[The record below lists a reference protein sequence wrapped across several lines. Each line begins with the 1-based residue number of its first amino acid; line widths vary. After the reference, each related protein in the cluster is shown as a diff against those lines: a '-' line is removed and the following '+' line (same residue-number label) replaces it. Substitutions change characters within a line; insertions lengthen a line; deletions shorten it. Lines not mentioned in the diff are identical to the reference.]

1 MGLQILCAIDKFGH
15 WIATDHGA
23 HSFSSRR
30 YGPLIYLT
38 HTQLSDYIEAQK
50 SSNASLRN
58 SLSASLR
65 GSILRKSG
73 LMMRKSGARTDEAGA
88 LMDPLRL
95 SKEYQGAKSIL
106 TEMSME
112 N

>member
-1 MGLQILCAIDKFGH
+1 MR
-15 WIATDHGA
+15 T
-23 HSFSSRR
+23 
-30 YGPLIYLT
+30 
-38 HTQLSDYIEAQK
+38 
-50 SSNASLRN
+50 
-58 SLSASLR
+58 SLR